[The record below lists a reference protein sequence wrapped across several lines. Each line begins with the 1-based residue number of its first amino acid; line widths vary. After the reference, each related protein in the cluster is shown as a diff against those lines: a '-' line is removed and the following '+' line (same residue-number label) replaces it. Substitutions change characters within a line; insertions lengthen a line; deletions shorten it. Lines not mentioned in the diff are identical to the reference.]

1 MTAGLFAR
9 APVLAVTLILGAF
22 IVQAAGLPV
31 DRTRGLDAAYA
42 ERMDL
47 GDQLLVSGTT
57 LGVFPAETNPRPGSA
72 SLSPPC
78 AEEVA
83 KYLPLGGTAG
93 CPAELAE
100 VAPLAWSALA
110 VGNWTYTVTLRER
123 SASSVPEGSTFLVEL
138 LYDGMQRGSVYVTQ
152 RVANDLVPESASVAF
167 DIGRAAPKSP
177 QFVVLVR
184 SVDPAAG
191 AYTLRAVT
199 DIDLQYVW
207 RGEGGDIEGQT
218 NPTLHGVVGSMLS
231 IRILYDEVA
240 GGTHNLRVKDS
251 ANAVVAGPTANI
263 DADQPEATLEWTPM
277 EPGTYR
283 YECKFHSTRQFGTI
297 EIETE

>member
-9 APVLAVTLILGAF
+9 APVLAAALMLGAL

-31 DRTRGLDAAYA
+31 DRTRGLEAAYA

-47 GDQLLVSGTT
+47 ADLLLVSGTT
-57 LGVFPAETNPRPGSA
+57 LGVFPAQTDPRPGSA

-78 AEEVA
+78 VEEVA

-110 VGNWTYTVTLRER
+110 VGNWSYTVTLVER
-123 SASSVPEGSTFLVEL
+123 TASSVPEGSAFVVEL
-138 LYDGMQRGSVYVTQ
+138 LYDGIPRGGVHVTQ
-152 RVANDLVPESASVAF
+152 RLANDLVPESASVAF
-167 DIGRAAPKSP
+167 DVGRVAPRSP

-184 SVDPAAG
+184 SVAPAAG
-191 AYTLRAVT
+191 SYTLRAVT
-199 DIDLQYVW
+199 DIDLQYRW
-207 RGEGGDIEGQT
+207 QGEDGEIGGQMS
-218 NPTLHGVVGSMLS
+218 PTLHGSVGSMLS

-251 ANAVVAGPTANI
+251 ANVVVAGPSADI
-263 DADQPEATLEWTPM
+263 DADHPEATLEWTPAQ
-277 EPGTYR
+277 PGTYR
-283 YECKFHSTRQFGTI
+283 YECKYHSPSQFGTI

>member
-1 MTAGLFAR
+1 MTAGLLAR
-9 APVLAVTLILGAF
+9 VPVLAVALVLGAL

-31 DRTRGLDAAYA
+31 DRTRGLDAVYA

-47 GDQLLVSGTT
+47 GDRLVVSATT
-57 LGVFPAETNPRPGSA
+57 LRIFPAETTPRPGSA
-72 SLSPPC
+72 PLSPPC
-78 AEEVA
+78 ADEVA
-83 KYLPLGGTAG
+83 EYLLLGGTTG

-100 VAPLAWSALA
+100 VAPIAWSALA
-110 VGNWTYTVTLRER
+110 VGNWSYTVTLVER
-123 SASSVPEGSTFLVEL
+123 TASSVPAGSAFVVEL
-138 LYDGMQRGSVYVTQ
+138 LYNGLPHGSVYVTQ
-152 RVANDLVPESASVAF
+152 RLANDRLPESASVAF
-167 DIGRAAPKSP
+167 DVGRVAPKSP

-184 SVDPAAG
+184 SVGPAAG

-199 DIDLQYVW
+199 DVDLQYVW
-207 RGEGGDIEGQT
+207 RGEGGEIEGRI

-231 IRILYDEVA
+231 IRIVYDEVA

-263 DADQPEATLEWTPM
+263 DADHPEATLEWTPM

-283 YECKFHSTRQFGTI
+283 YECKFHSTRQFGAI

>member
-1 MTAGLFAR
+1 MTAGLLAR
-9 APVLAVTLILGAF
+9 APVLAVALVLGAL

-72 SLSPPC
+72 SMSPPC
-78 AEEVA
+78 VDEVA

-123 SASSVPEGSTFLVEL
+123 TASSVPEGSTFLVEL
-138 LYDGMQRGSVYVTQ
+138 LYDGMPRGSVYVTQ
-152 RVANDLVPESASVAF
+152 RVGNDLVAESASVAF

-177 QFVVLVR
+177 QFVVLVK
-184 SVDPAAG
+184 SVAAG
-191 AYTLRAVT
+191 VGSYSLRAVT
-199 DIDLQYVW
+199 DVDLQYRW
-207 RGEGGDIEGQT
+207 RGEGGDVEGQT
-218 NPTLHGVVGSMLS
+218 SPTLHGVVGSLLS
-231 IRILYDEVA
+231 IRILYDDVA
-240 GGTHNLRVKDS
+240 GGTHNLRVK
-251 ANAVVAGPTANI
+251 NAGNVVVAGPTADI
-263 DADQPEATLEWTPM
+263 DAEHGEATLEWTPADA
-277 EPGTYR
+277 GTYR
-283 YECKFHSTRQFGTI
+283 YECKYHASSQFGTI
-297 EIETE
+297 QIETE